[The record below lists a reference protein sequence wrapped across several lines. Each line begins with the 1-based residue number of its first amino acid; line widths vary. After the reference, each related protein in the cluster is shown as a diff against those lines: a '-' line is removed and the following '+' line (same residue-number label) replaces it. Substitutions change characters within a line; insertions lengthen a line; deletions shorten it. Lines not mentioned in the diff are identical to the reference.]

1 MNSSKKRTSVA
12 SFFKQLYVSYIP
24 NRGDGFSQIFIKILF
39 LVCFVTLIVSSV
51 YLADYFLE
59 AERQGNIIEDSRSA
73 WHDAVSQNNTNAE
86 TEPIPEAEPQPDP
99 LAEIKEK
106 MLKENSD
113 FKGWISISNTK
124 VDNPIYQ
131 TDNNDF
137 YLNHNQKKQRSV
149 YGALYFD
156 CDDVIDKEQSD
167 KNLVI
172 FGHRMKNGTM
182 FGTLKKFRSLDFY
195 KQNPTIEF
203 STLHKNSTYKIYAIF
218 VLNAV
223 KADDENYIYNIYR
236 QSFINETEFNTWRD
250 EAYDRS
256 IIDTGVDVKMGDNII
271 TLVTC
276 TSDFENA
283 RLVIMA
289 REVREG
295 ENPDVDTSLASVN
308 PNPRYPK
315 KWYTSRGLK

>member
-1 MNSSKKRTSVA
+1 MNQPKAKKSVA
-12 SFFKQLYVSYIP
+12 SFFKQLYISYIP
-24 NRGDGFSQIFIKILF
+24 NRGDTFLQVLTKILF
-39 LVCFVTLIVSSV
+39 LVCFITLIVSSV

-59 AERQGNIIEDSRSA
+59 AERQDSIIEDSRSA
-73 WHDAVSQNNTNAE
+73 WHEAAVK
-86 TEPIPEAEPQPDP
+86 IPSPNEGAVTQEEVDP
-99 LAEIKEK
+99 LADMKKK
-106 MLKENSD
+106 MLEENGD

-131 TDNNDF
+131 ADDNSF

-156 CDDVIDKEQSD
+156 CEDVIDKEQTD
-167 KNLVI
+167 KNLVV
-172 FGHRMKNGTM
+172 FGHRMKNGSM

-203 STLHKNSTYKIYAIF
+203 STLYKKSTYKIYAIF

-223 KADDENYIYNIYR
+223 KADDQNYIYNIYK
-236 QSFINETEFNTWRD
+236 QNFINETEFNTWRD

-256 IIDTGVDVKMGDNII
+256 IIDTGVDVKMNDRIL

-283 RLVIMA
+283 RLIIMA

-295 ENPDVDTSLASVN
+295 ENPEVDTSLASVN